1 MLFATPTSVFDPLL
15 VKRLSD
21 SEVREHVR
29 AVFVPLIRRKVVQTQ
44 VRTPEAP
51 PAPLSAWKPFQV
63 TVSERRPVHQSPRTL
78 FNLIPCNRSLETA
91 FVEQCN
97 RAADVA
103 AFAKNAGPQ
112 SLRIDYLAQG
122 IRLAFY
128 LPDFFV
134 RITSGTHYLVE
145 TKGQVDKETAA
156 KARAA
161 VEWCKAAGSHWTKRS
176 THKKAQEAQKE
187 M

>member
-1 MLFATPTSVFDPLL
+1 
-15 VKRLSD
+15 
-21 SEVREHVR
+21 
-29 AVFVPLIRRKVVQTQ
+29 
-44 VRTPEAP
+44 
-51 PAPLSAWKPFQV
+51 
-63 TVSERRPVHQSPRTL
+63 
-78 FNLIPCNRSLETA
+78 
-91 FVEQCN
+91 
-97 RAADVA
+97 

-134 RITSGTHYLVE
+134 RTNSGNYLVE

-161 VEWCKAAGSHWTKRS
+161 VEWCKAASTKQVRWEYVYVPEGVFQRFQGAAFS
-176 THKKAQEAQKE
+176 ELARMCAPSLHDLLNEQNFREELPLFAGLGLLE
-187 M
+187 